1 MEIDE
6 WQVRFI
12 TAFVYAESESNFYIQ
27 VPRLICL
34 VDDFEILRFK
44 NETHDRNSSNPYKI
58 NRLRITSAYAI

>member
-27 VPRLICL
+27 VPRLIC
-34 VDDFEILRFK
+34 
-44 NETHDRNSSNPYKI
+44 
-58 NRLRITSAYAI
+58 ITSAYAI